1 MMYKIDTLSLRKAMI
16 DAGIITIVDLADKA
30 NVNRNTV
37 AGVLNGKVK
46 PTLDVMYAISEALS
60 LNSQKAGEIFFC
72 KSCCKNVIKVDK
84 GA

>member
-60 LNSQKAGEIFFC
+60 LNSQKAGEIFFA
-72 KSCCKNVIKVDK
+72 NLI
-84 GA
+84 A